1 MKKNITALIKPAS
14 SLCNM
19 DCTYCFYRDTAKNRK
34 QYSYGIMNRE
44 VVDQLIEKTLSFAE
58 GGLVTYCFQGGEPL
72 LVGIEFY
79 EYFVSQVEKKNQA
92 GSKIIYSVQTNGTN
106 LSEEFCKLF
115 REKEFLLGVSLD
127 GPRDVH
133 DYYRYSLGH
142 EGTFDKVMEG
152 IALLRK
158 YEIEFNI
165 LSVVTAYS
173 AKYIKEIWEFFKQ
186 QGFSYLQFIPCLEP
200 IGTIPFQTGFA
211 MDNEQYYQ
219 FQKQLFDLYWRDL
232 HTKNRVFVRHLD
244 NIMARLYGGRV
255 EQCDMIGRCL
265 GQLVIEAD
273 GSIYPCDF
281 YCEDKYLLGN
291 IVKMGLKEL
300 EQSAVMRQFIKESF
314 PIEEDCKNCLV
325 LGLCRGGCR
334 RERDVFANGVL
345 QKNIYCEGR
354 KKFFLYIINKLKNN
368 KKNGG

>member
-1 MKKNITALIKPAS
+1 MKKNITALIKPSS

-19 DCTYCFYRDTAKNRK
+19 DCAYCFYRDTAKHRE
-34 QYSYGIMNRE
+34 QYSYGIMSRE
-44 VVDQLIEKTLSFAE
+44 VVDHLIEKTLSFAE
-58 GGLVTYCFQGGEPL
+58 GGFVTYCFQGGEPL

-79 EYFVSQVEKKNQA
+79 EYFISQVEKKNKA
-92 GSKIIYSVQTNGTN
+92 GSKIIYSLQTNGIN

-115 REKEFLLGVSLD
+115 REKEFLVGVSLD
-127 GPRDVH
+127 GPREIH
-133 DYYRYSLGH
+133 NQYRCSLGH
-142 EGTFDKVMEG
+142 EGTFDSVMEG
-152 IALLRK
+152 ISLLKK
-158 YEIEFNI
+158 YGIQFNI

-173 AKYIKEIWEFFKQ
+173 AKYIKEIWGFFKQ

-200 IGTIPFQTGFA
+200 IGTTPFQTGFA

-219 FQKQLFDLYWRDL
+219 FQKQLFDLYWKDL
-232 HTKNRVFVRHLD
+232 HTKNKVFVRHLD

-265 GQLVIEAD
+265 GQLVVEAD

-291 IVKMGLKEL
+291 IVNMDLKEL
-300 EQSAVMRQFIKESF
+300 EQSAVMQQFIKESF
-314 PIEEDCKNCLV
+314 PIEEDCKKCLV

-354 KKFFLYIINKLKNN
+354 KKFFVYVVNKLKNN